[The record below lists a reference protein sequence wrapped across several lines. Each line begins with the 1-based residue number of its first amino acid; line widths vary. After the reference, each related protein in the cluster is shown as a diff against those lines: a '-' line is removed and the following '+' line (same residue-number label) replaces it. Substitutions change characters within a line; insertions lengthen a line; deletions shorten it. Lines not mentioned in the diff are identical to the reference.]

1 MNLKK
6 SIVILTAVSVFI
18 ILMAVFAVVS
28 FPIGNTVYDYHG
40 YATTIKLGL
49 DLSGGVSAV
58 FEVVDDG
65 KGDIESRVDGT
76 ITSLQDLLVSRG
88 YTEATVTK
96 TTSGGGYFIRV
107 EVPDVDEP
115 DKVFDLI
122 GRPARLEFKG
132 ENDAS
137 AETLLNGSE
146 HLESAFVTTQDGQY
160 AVGLNFNEEGTK
172 VFADITEQYN
182 GSSIYIF
189 IDGSLYTTVNVQSV
203 ITNGSAVITRTG
215 GYAYEEAREFATRLQ
230 SGAFGVELNATEV
243 KTISPTLGED
253 AIKWAL
259 VAGAIG
265 VGLIFIFM
273 GVTYRGLGIAADIA
287 LCVYIV
293 LLLWFCA
300 VLPWVQLTLSG
311 IAGILLS
318 IGMAV
323 DGNIVIFERI
333 RDEYRGSSKPIPTAI
348 KVGFKRSAAAIIDGN
363 VTTLIGAVVLWVL
376 GSSTLVGFAV
386 TLFIGIV
393 LSMFT
398 SLVITRL
405 VLKCFMPLNST
416 GEKFYGLKR
425 GEPKPAPD
433 FILKRNAAAKTA
445 KPVANTAKPTVNTPD
460 PQPKQS
466 GFDNFQ
472 LYELCYLLGVLIIFS
487 TNGQQQKLEV
497 YERLPWAILLLAVGI
512 LQRLLSRKQKRRMSA
527 VLCAV
532 LAGISLD
539 CYSKYQ
545 NLYLPGLD
553 VQNYFL
559 YCSIASGVAATLGV
573 WDFYHLKKN
582 RKGGRTYGNN

>member
-1 MNLKK
+1 ML
-6 SIVILTAVSVFI
+6 SVFI

-58 FEVVDDG
+58 FEVADDG

-76 ITSLQDLLVSRG
+76 ITSLQELLVSRG

-96 TTSGGGYFIRV
+96 TSGGGTFSIRV

-115 DKVFDLI
+115 DKVFELI

-137 AETLLNGSE
+137 AETLLNGND

-160 AVGLNFNEEGTK
+160 AVGLVFNEEGTE
-172 VFADITEQYN
+172 VFADITEKYN

-215 GYAYEEAREFATRLQ
+215 GYTFEEAREFATRLQ
-230 SGAFGVELNATEV
+230 SGAFGVELKATEV
-243 KTISPTLGED
+243 KTVSPTLGED

-265 VGLIFIFM
+265 VGIIFVFM
-273 GVTYRGLGIAADIA
+273 GVVYRGLGIAADLA
-287 LCVYIV
+287 LCIYIV
-293 LLLWFCA
+293 LLLWFCS

-323 DGNIVIFERI
+323 DGNIIIFERI
-333 RDEYRGSSKPIPTAI
+333 RDEYKGSSKPIPTSVKA
-348 KVGFKRSAAAIIDGN
+348 GFKRSAAAIIDGN
-363 VTTLIGAVVLWVL
+363 VTTLIGAIVLWVL

-398 SLVITRL
+398 CLVVTRII
-405 VLKCFMPLNST
+405 LKCFMPLNST
-416 GEKFYGLKR
+416 SEKFYGLRR
-425 GEPKPAPD
+425 GEPKPVPD
-433 FILKRNAAAKTA
+433 FILKRSSAKTV
-445 KPVANTAKPTVNTPD
+445 KSVAGEDK
-460 PQPKQS
+460 
-466 GFDNFQ
+466 
-472 LYELCYLLGVLIIFS
+472 
-487 TNGQQQKLEV
+487 
-497 YERLPWAILLLAVGI
+497 
-512 LQRLLSRKQKRRMSA
+512 
-527 VLCAV
+527 
-532 LAGISLD
+532 
-539 CYSKYQ
+539 
-545 NLYLPGLD
+545 
-553 VQNYFL
+553 
-559 YCSIASGVAATLGV
+559 
-573 WDFYHLKKN
+573 
-582 RKGGRTYGNN
+582 